1 MNLNMLLDMLVLISE
16 FFVVGPCDEPSSE
29 GFVGLNALAFFFV
42 GLEVS
47 GLVGICWFE

>member
-29 GFVGLNALAFFFV
+29 GLDVGLNAFDT
-42 GLEVS
+42 GLSV
-47 GLVGICWFE
+47 